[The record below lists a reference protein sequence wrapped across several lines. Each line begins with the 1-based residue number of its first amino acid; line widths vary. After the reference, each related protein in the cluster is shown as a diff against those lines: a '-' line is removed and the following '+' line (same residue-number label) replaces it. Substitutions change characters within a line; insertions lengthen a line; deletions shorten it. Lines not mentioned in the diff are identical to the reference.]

1 MCYNKAILKKHLL
14 PKRWKHTH
22 GVKTM
27 IKQKRSKVKQAI
39 LPFVSETT
47 YEIITPRAGLVLFGE
62 FLHGLTGCWKSHFFS
77 DPSMD

>member
-1 MCYNKAILKKHLL
+1 
-14 PKRWKHTH
+14 
-22 GVKTM
+22 M

-62 FLHGLTGCWKSHFFS
+62 FLHGLTGC
-77 DPSMD
+77 